1 MAESG
6 IKSYFPSQTVSDA
19 EKLSYDYGLK
29 VGKAIEQEW
38 FNNDRSTGKY
48 RSNQNNFHNLRLYA
62 RGEQS
67 IQKYKDE
74 LSINGDLSYLNLDW
88 KPVPIISKFVD
99 IVVNGIAERTY
110 DITAFSQ
117 DPSGVEKRTKYME
130 DILDDME
137 NESFNAFTQE
147 AFGVNT
153 RRSNEK
159 TLPESSEELQLH
171 MQLNYKQAVEI
182 AEEQALSVLFEGNNY
197 ELIKKRFYYDLTVL
211 GIGCVKTSFNTS
223 EGVVIDYVDPANLVY
238 SYSDSPYF
246 EDIYYVGEV
255 KSIPV
260 NELAKQFPH
269 LSEEELKDIMKSK
282 SYHRSNYNSRYS
294 VDKEDN
300 NTIQVLY
307 FNYKTYMNEVY
318 KIKETGTGADK
329 IIPKDDSFNPPEDMQ
344 GGFGRM
350 IRSIECLYDGAM
362 ILGTDKL
369 LKWEMSK
376 NMMRPKSDYTKVKMN
391 YAIVAPRMYDG
402 KIDSLVKR
410 ITGFADM
417 IQLTHLK
424 LQQVM
429 SRLIPDGVYLD
440 ADGLA
445 EIDLGN
451 GTNYNP
457 QEALNMFFQTGSVIG
472 RSFTSEG
479 DMNPGKVPIQE
490 ISSGSGG
497 NKMQA
502 LIGNYNYYLQMIR
515 DVTGLNEARDAS
527 TPDVNSLVGVQK
539 MAAANSNTATR
550 HILQAGLFL
559 TAEIAECLSLRIS
572 DIIEYSPTRDAFI
585 QAIGA
590 HNVAT
595 LNEMSDLHLHDFG
608 IFLSL
613 QPDEEERSV
622 LENNIQMA
630 LQQGTIDLEDA
641 IDLREIKNIKLANQL
656 LKIRR
661 KKKQEADRARELENI
676 QAQSQSNAQAAQQ
689 AAQIE
694 MEKNQAITQQKAQL
708 VQMQGQVDVQKMQ
721 QEAELKKQLMQME
734 FQMNMQLKQVDLQA
748 SAVTNAT
755 KENRKDQRLQFQAAQ
770 QETLVDKRGKQQS
783 KLTDRK
789 NSQQSELIDQKQ
801 TGKPPKNFE
810 SAGNDTLG
818 GGFDLGSFDP
828 S

>member
-6 IKSYFPSQTVSDA
+6 IKSYFPSQAVSDA

-29 VGKAIEQEW
+29 VAKAIETEW
-38 FNNDRSTGKY
+38 FNNDRSLSKY
-48 RSNQNNFHNLRLYA
+48 KNNYNNFHRLRLYA

-88 KPVPIISKFVD
+88 KPVPIIPKFVD

-110 DITAFSQ
+110 DIKAYAQ
-117 DPSGVEKRTKYME
+117 DPFSIKERTEYME
-130 DILDDME
+130 SILSDMQNKELNQKVIDETGFDVRKTKDIE
-137 NESFNAFTQE
+137 
-147 AFGVNT
+147 
-153 RRSNEK
+153 
-159 TLPESSEELQLH
+159 LPESTEELLLH
-171 MQLNYKQAVEI
+171 MQLTYKQSIEL
-182 AEEQALSVLFEGNNY
+182 AEEQALNVLFEGNKY
-197 ELIKKRFYYDLTVL
+197 ELTKKQFYHDLTVL
-211 GIGCVKTSFNTS
+211 GIGAVKSSFNTS

-238 SYSDSPYF
+238 SYTDSPYF
-246 EDIYYVGEV
+246 DDIYYVGEV

-269 LSEEELKDIMKSK
+269 LTEGDLEDIMKNK
-282 SYHRSNYNSRYS
+282 ATNRNSYNTRWS

-318 KIKETGTGADK
+318 KLKETATGADK
-329 IIPKDDSFNPPEDMQ
+329 IISRDDTYDPPQDKE
-344 GGFGRM
+344 GGYSRLL
-350 IRSIECLYDGAM
+350 RSIECLYEGAM

-369 LKWEMSK
+369 LEWEMAS

-429 SRLIPDGVYLD
+429 SRMIPDGVYLD

-479 DMNPGKVPIQE
+479 DVNPGKVPIQE
-490 ISSGSGG
+490 ITSGSGG
-497 NKMQA
+497 NKIQA
-502 LIGNYNYYLQMIR
+502 LINNYNYYLQMIR
-515 DVTGLNEARDAS
+515 DVTGLNEARDG
-527 TPDVNSLVGVQK
+527 TMPDKNALVGVQK
-539 MAAANSNTATR
+539 LAAANSNTATR

-559 TAEIAECLSLRIS
+559 TAETAECLSLRVS
-572 DIIEYSPTRDAFI
+572 DILEYSPTADAFI
-585 QAIGA
+585 QAIGS
-590 HNVAT
+590 HNVGT
-595 LNEMSDLHLHDFG
+595 LNEIKELHLHDFG
-608 IFLSL
+608 IFIEL
-613 QPDEEERSV
+613 QPDEEERQM

-630 LQQGTIDLEDA
+630 LQQQNINIEDA

-661 KKKQEADRARELENI
+661 SKKEEKDRQLQMQNIEA
-676 QAQSQSNAQAAQQ
+676 QTQSNMQAAQS
-689 AAQIE
+689 AAQVEIQ
-694 MEKNQAITQQKAQL
+694 KNQAENAGKAQL
-708 VQMQGQVDVQKMQ
+708 EQAKAEIDFEKMAR
-721 QEAELKKQLMQME
+721 EVTYKKELMALE
-734 FQMNMQLKQVDLQA
+734 FQYNMQLKGMETENL
-748 SAVTNAT
+748 
-755 KENRKDQRLQFQAAQ
+755 KERERQKEDRKDERTKIQA
-770 QETLVDKRGKQQS
+770 T
-783 KLTDRK
+783 
-789 NSQQSELIDQKQ
+789 QQSEMIEQRNS
-801 TGKPPKNFE
+801 GKPPKNFE

-818 GGFDLGSFDP
+818 GGFDLGAFEP
-828 S
+828 R